1 MFGRASWEE
10 IQTLCVVRSFD
21 AHNWTVLDL
30 PGSQH
35 ALAAC
40 LINRKEMST
49 FRRKRTTDIWINFT
63 FDVEENEI
71 LCKPCAATISTKN
84 AKTVR

>member
-49 FRRKRTTDIWINFT
+49 FRRKRRTNIRINFT
-63 FDVEENEI
+63 FDVEENKI
-71 LCKPCAATISTKN
+71 LLNPMQQPLAPKMQRP
-84 AKTVR
+84 